1 MRMMPPSMIGEQAA
15 TLPELYAQ
23 ELPDILRREEYLP
36 QGIRRVYAVG
46 NGDSHHAALA
56 AAQAFAQWTGI
67 EYLPMPA
74 YAFAAHEI
82 ARLDPARAEETLVV
96 CISASGSSKLAL
108 EIFEAVKGKA
118 HTLAM
123 TGKPGCA
130 MERAAEY
137 ALSVAILEKG
147 RSPGIRTYAASLTGL
162 IKLACVLGCGNA
174 SALAD
179 EMVSNAARLPVALE
193 ASLAMAERC
202 AAWDWPLCSIA
213 GSDCLQACA
222 HFTAAKFAEG
232 CGVFALSEDL
242 EEWCHVVSMTYP
254 LEAPVILLQGAEN
267 EKQQAIKVADV
278 AHRAGHKVIMVC
290 TGAREESL
298 QAAADE
304 VIFLDIAGQNA
315 MNALYHYIPLL
326 YLTEKLANKFGR
338 AMFLSDQPF
347 SLF

>member
-1 MRMMPPSMIGEQAA
+1 MKQMPPSMIGEQAA

-23 ELPDILRREEYLP
+23 ELPQILRGKVELP
-36 QGIRRVYAVG
+36 QGIRRVYALG

-56 AAQAFAQWTGI
+56 AAQAFAQWTDV

-74 YAFAAHEI
+74 YSFFTHEI
-82 ARLDPARAEETLVV
+82 SRMDPARASETLVV

-108 EIFEAVKGKA
+108 NIFEAVEGKA

-130 MERAAEY
+130 MEQAAEY

-162 IKLACVLGCGNA
+162 LRLCCELSGKNA
-174 SALAD
+174 ATLAD
-179 EMVSNAARLPVALE
+179 EISRNAAALPHVLDT
-193 ASLAMAERC
+193 SFSMAERC
-202 AAWDWPLCSIA
+202 VAWDWPLCSIA
-213 GSDCLQACA
+213 GSDSLQACA
-222 HFTAAKFAEG
+222 RFISAKFAEG

-254 LEAPVILLQGAEN
+254 LNAPVIILQGTDG
-267 EKQQAIKVADV
+267 EKPQSIKVADT

-290 TGAREESL
+290 TGKEDATLR
-298 QAAADE
+298 AAADE
-304 VIFLDIAGQNA
+304 AIFLDIAGESA
-315 MNALYHYIPLL
+315 LNALYHYIPLL
-326 YLTEKLANKFGR
+326 HLTEKLANKFSR

>member
-1 MRMMPPSMIGEQAA
+1 MKQMPPSMIGEQAA

-23 ELPDILRREEYLP
+23 ELPQILQSKVSLP
-36 QGIRRVYAVG
+36 RGISRVYALG

-56 AAQAFAQWTGI
+56 AAQAFAQWTDV

-74 YAFAAHEI
+74 YNFFTHEI
-82 ARLDPARAEETLVV
+82 SRMDPARAGETLVV

-108 EIFEAVKGKA
+108 NIFESVKDKA

-130 MERAAEY
+130 MEQAAEVS
-137 ALSVAILEKG
+137 LSVSILEKG
-147 RSPGIRTYAASLTGL
+147 RSPGIRTYAASLAGL
-162 IKLACVLGCGNA
+162 LKLCCALGRQD
-174 SALAD
+174 ALALA
-179 EMVSNAARLPVALE
+179 EELRRSAAVLPAVLD
-193 ASLAMAERC
+193 ASLSMAERC

-213 GSDCLQACA
+213 GSDSLQACA
-222 HFTAAKFAEG
+222 RFVSVKFAEG

-254 LEAPVILLQGAEN
+254 LNAPVIILQGTDN
-267 EKQQAIKVADV
+267 EKPQAIKVADT

-290 TGAREESL
+290 AGEEDEAL
-298 QAAADE
+298 KAAADE
-304 VIFLDIAGQNA
+304 AVFLHYSGSSEL
-315 MNALYHYIPLL
+315 NALFHYIPLL
-326 YLTEKLANKFGR
+326 HLTEKLANKFNR